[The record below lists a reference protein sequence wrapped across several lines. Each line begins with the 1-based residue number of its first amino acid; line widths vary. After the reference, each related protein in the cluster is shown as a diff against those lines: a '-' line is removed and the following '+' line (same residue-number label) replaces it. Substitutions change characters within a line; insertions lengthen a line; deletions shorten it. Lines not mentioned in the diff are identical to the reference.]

1 MESVETY
8 SVDDGSLRIDL
19 LKVHEMTGP
28 FFWCSP
34 EPIGKGETVD
44 EYTERVSA
52 LRAALVAV
60 GFEVTSSRT
69 AGDVTV
75 WLLCE
80 VSDSEAGW

>member
-1 MESVETY
+1 MASVETY
-8 SVDDGSLRIDL
+8 SAKQGSLRIDV

-34 EPIGKGETVD
+34 DPIGKGETVD
-44 EYTERVSA
+44 EHIERRQA
-52 LRAALVAV
+52 LRAALEAV
-60 GFEVTSSRT
+60 GFEVTSSKV

-80 VSDSEAGW
+80 ASDSEAGW